1 MATVKHVFKLQSY
14 ICICLTFGSKLRSL
28 WRNFLY
34 SKYLMN
40 KYVNYRYST
49 HTIEYCTV
57 YSTAVL
63 YTVQYCSVLN
73 IWLLAEMFH
82 SGRLLRPRLQGRKDS
97 VLVMNNCL
105 HSKTNYFWDFDTF
118 YKVGKIRCLSR
129 KIVCIAWQIV
139 FEIWYILQGRTDSVI
154 VMKDC
159 LHMAKQIIFEI
170 WCI

>member
-1 MATVKHVFKLQSY
+1 MSSNFSHIY

-63 YTVQYCSVLN
+63 YSIVVYLIFGYSQKCFTVGDFSVPG
-73 IWLLAEMFH
+73 
-82 SGRLLRPRLQGRKDS
+82 S
-97 VLVMNNCL
+97 
-105 HSKTNYFWDFDTF
+105 
-118 YKVGKIRCLSR
+118 KVGKIRCLSWT
-129 KIVCIAWQIV
+129 IVCIPRQIILR
-139 FEIWYILQGRTDSVI
+139 FWYILQGREDSVI

>member
-49 HTIEYCTV
+49 HTIEYCTL

-63 YTVQYCSVLN
+63 YSIVVYLIFGYSQKCFTVGDFSVPGSKVGK
-73 IWLLAEMFH
+73 IRWLSWKIVCLA
-82 SGRLLRPRLQGRKDS
+82 GQ
-97 VLVMNNCL
+97 LV
-105 HSKTNYFWDFDTF
+105 FWDFDTF
-118 YKVGKIRCLSR
+118 YKVGKIRWLLANNKTSYFFR
-129 KIVCIAWQIV
+129 LFYTFYYFTVCP
-139 FEIWYILQGRTDSVI
+139 
-154 VMKDC
+154 
-159 LHMAKQIIFEI
+159 
-170 WCI
+170 